1 MLAESARPLMLV
13 GGGGWDDGAAADI
26 VAFAEANDIPTL
38 CSFRRLDIFDNG
50 HGNFCGDLSTGSNP
64 KIIEAFKSSD
74 LPVVG
79 GARLGEITPPGYT
92 LMPTPAPGRKLINVH
107 AASAEL
113 GRVFQD
119 RKSVVSGNR
128 VAVSVEVG
136 GSRSMKKK

>member
-64 KIIEAFKSSD
+64 KLIEAFKSSD
-74 LPVVG
+74 LLFVVRS
-79 GARLGEITPPGYT
+79 RLGEITTQGYT
-92 LMPTPAPGRKLINVH
+92 LMPIPDPGCKLIQLER
-107 AASAEL
+107 ASCRE
-113 GRVFQD
+113 
-119 RKSVVSGNR
+119 SVCHSF
-128 VAVSVEVG
+128 SL
-136 GSRSMKKK
+136 